1 MEGQPPL
8 EIRSGPTSAG
18 GYVEDRA
25 LADAKLDK
33 LHHSLLADELMALIE
48 GAGTPLHVAVYG
60 RWGSGKSTLAALLRS
75 KVSGHKSYRFVLFD
89 AGKFAEA
96 PLRRSFISQAAHQLD
111 LPDSYSKSLYQR
123 VRHSRLQTPKEG
135 RGALLA
141 IFLWT
146 AAALLGLVFG
156 VGLLEWLLGDK
167 SFATVMSSVFS
178 AAASQIL
185 LSAALIAAVLALMGK
200 LITVDVEESEV
211 SSEEEFERL
220 FGDLVKKASRAPDS
234 RLVFFIDELDR
245 CSPQEVSSVL
255 ETIRTFLD
263 MPGCVFIIAAD
274 QQALEVALTEAIRH
288 AVPDDPTRPYYSS
301 GAEYLD
307 KIFQHQITIPPL
319 SPQRLT
325 AFALELV
332 RDKDGVWKAATDLDT
347 LISVLIPSHIRS
359 PRRAKVLL
367 NGFVTLFRLADS
379 RHSVAGDT
387 TPDPMERMLEFA
399 KLSTL
404 RLEFPLFYRVVEQHP
419 QLARL
424 LTEYAVSDKTWPPD
438 ALRQAEVY
446 GLRQLVEDFA
456 SGRCP
461 VANTLAEPNPAPRAD
476 DGAPDGL
483 VEEDQ
488 PLTDDLLQY
497 LKRTAHI
504 PGPTADVIFLES
516 AGRPFGIDN
525 ELASLIERAAVD
537 NDRTAVRERLKS
549 MTAADKASAVK
560 MLLSV
565 SHNLLVGIEAD
576 NAVAIALVLASKG
589 DVDVSA
595 VSTMAVDA
603 VRGVQARHE
612 VDVDWLPGA
621 IRVALVTQSSQADA
635 LLMSLLKDERLRQ
648 SEHGD
653 LAFEVVKVTGASP
666 FAVLARLLPI
676 IVGQPPCFITRLVDG
691 EILAVSAWDALLTA
705 SAVKQLCGHWKQSTS
720 DEDRKDF
727 ESLMSLTDAPEAG
740 QLAWRLLEGLVAQD
754 VTSFLSIFADC
765 RPASAATEGHANAV
779 VDALFA
785 CPREQWSRLSPLL
798 DGAAQA
804 SGRRLGR
811 LFGRLSEDLGARD
824 AFDEHSTAAWEGL
837 KLAWGEAGWPTEDPA
852 SELKLAGDPWGSGV
866 MKARFQMVREMTGL
880 DPGEEAPW
888 HDALGEMYGRL
899 LAEGSALSDEE
910 LQKTIEAC
918 GQDWARLP
926 ESRKAEIRDALDSG
940 PASLRAQAL
949 VFWRAILSVSVRAGE
964 FSSSSTEVIEGMSS
978 GDAFDLA
985 LRRLWL
991 RKAAIHEADLVRFV
1005 EELARH
1011 GSPLKAVATSLKIAL
1026 DRVGPEAA
1034 TTVLKRIMELRLGF
1048 DGPGT
1053 AALLTTGVDQR
1064 RLANYVAEEIVE
1076 ASNQDEREYLL
1087 YAWRLW
1093 APNDAG
1099 ARRDLTRAFMVM
1111 IGRGKSHLQ
1120 LGLSNLSLVQ
1130 DPPAG
1135 MKTQL
1140 VATIRDCAKRYDLQ
1154 RQAEGH
1160 LVALGLAKPKKRTL
1174 FGR

>member
-1 MEGQPPL
+1 MPGSSPRRRCAGASSRRPP
-8 EIRSGPTSAG
+8 IS
-18 GYVEDRA
+18 
-25 LADAKLDK
+25 
-33 LHHSLLADELMALIE
+33 
-48 GAGTPLHVAVYG
+48 
-60 RWGSGKSTLAALLRS
+60 STCL
-75 KVSGHKSYRFVLFD
+75 
-89 AGKFAEA
+89 
-96 PLRRSFISQAAHQLD
+96 
-111 LPDSYSKSLYQR
+111 DSYSKSLYQR

-220 FGDLVKKASRAPDS
+220 FGDLVKKASRGPDS
-234 RLVFFIDELDR
+234 RLVFFVDELDR

-387 TPDPMERMLEFA
+387 TPDPLERMLEFA

-424 LTEYAVSDKTWPPD
+424 LTEFAVSDKTWPPD

-461 VANTLAEPNPAPRAD
+461 VANSLAEPGQAPHAEG
-476 DGAPDGL
+476 GAPDG
-483 VEEDQ
+483 VAEEDR

-504 PGPTADVIFLES
+504 PGPTADVIFIES
-516 AGRPFGIDN
+516 IGRPFGIDN

-549 MTAADKASAVK
+549 MTAADKVSAVK

-565 SHNLLVGIEAD
+565 SHSLFVGIEAD
-576 NAVAIALVLASKG
+576 NAVAIALALASEG

-603 VRGVQARHE
+603 VRAVQARHVIE
-612 VDVDWLPGA
+612 ADWLPGA
-621 IRVALVTQSSQADA
+621 VRVALDSQSSQAGT
-635 LLMSLLKDERLRQ
+635 LHTSLLGDERLRQ
-648 SEHGD
+648 SEHGE
-653 LAFEVVKVTGASP
+653 LAFEVVKIAGASP
-666 FAVLARLLPI
+666 SAALATLLPI
-676 IVGQPPCFITRLVDG
+676 IVGQPPGFITRLVDG
-691 EILAVSAWDALLTA
+691 QILADSAWDALLTA
-705 SAVKQLCGHWKQSTS
+705 SAINQLCDRWKQSAS
-720 DEDRKDF
+720 EEHRKDF
-727 ESLMSLTDAPEAG
+727 ESLMSLPDTSEAEE
-740 QLAWRLLEGLVAQD
+740 LAWRLLEGLVAQD
-754 VTSFLSIFADC
+754 VTSFMSIFADY
-765 RPASAATEGHANAV
+765 RPAAAANEGHANAV
-779 VDALFA
+779 VDALSV
-785 CPREQWSRLSPLL
+785 CPREQWSKLSPLL
-798 DGAAQA
+798 DGAVKA

-811 LFGRLSEDLGARD
+811 LFGRLSEDLGAKG
-824 AFDEHSTAAWEGL
+824 AFDEQSTAAWEGL
-837 KLAWGEAGWPTEDPA
+837 KLAWGKASWPAEDAA
-852 SELKLAGDPWGSGV
+852 SELELAGDPWGSDV
-866 MKARFQMVREMTGL
+866 MKARFQMVRDMTGL
-880 DPGEEAPW
+880 DPAEEAPW
-888 HDALGEMYGRL
+888 PDVLGEMYGRL
-899 LAEGSALSDEE
+899 LAEGSALSDED
-910 LQKTIEAC
+910 LQKAIETC
-918 GQDWARLP
+918 GHDWARL
-926 ESRKAEIRDALDSG
+926 SDRRKAEIRDALDSG
-940 PASLRAQAL
+940 QASLRAQAL
-949 VFWRAILSVSVRAGE
+949 VFWRAVLSVSLGTDE
-964 FSSSSTEVIEGMSS
+964 FSSSAAEVIEGVSS

-991 RKAAIHEADLVRFV
+991 RNAVMQEGDLVRFV
-1005 EELARH
+1005 EELKKHR
-1011 GSPLKAVATSLKIAL
+1011 SPLKSIAQSLKIAL
-1026 DRVGPEAA
+1026 DRVEPEVA
-1034 TTVLKRIMELRLGF
+1034 TTVLKRVMELRLGF
-1048 DGPGT
+1048 DGPGP
-1053 AALLTTGVDQR
+1053 ASLLATSVDQR
-1064 RLANYVAEEIVE
+1064 RLAKYVAEAIVG
-1076 ASNQDEREYLL
+1076 AANQDEREYFLH
-1087 YAWRLW
+1087 AWRLW
-1093 APNDAG
+1093 APNDSG
-1099 ARRDLTRAFMVM
+1099 ARHDLTRAFMVM

-1120 LGLSNLSLVQ
+1120 LGLTNLALVQ

-1140 VATIRDCAKRYDLQ
+1140 VATIRDCAKRYGLQ
-1154 RQAEGH
+1154 RQAEGR
-1160 LVALGLAKPKKRTL
+1160 LVATGLAKPKKKAL